1 MVTIEL
7 CGEVRLELDGR
18 RRERD
23 LPGRLG
29 RVLLGYLAL
38 NRHRAVPRDELIEA
52 LWPKTPPEDPGVTLS
67 TLLSGLRRT
76 LGPERLVGRG
86 QLQLVL
92 GDDARIDVE
101 QAVREEDPEAALDVL
116 ERILLPDFDAPWLD
130 QRRREL
136 EDERLAALER
146 VARSADPHRALS
158 AARRIIALAP
168 YRESGYALL
177 MEAQEAQGNVAEAL
191 RTFETLRRR
200 LSDELGA
207 VPTEELRG
215 FHERLLRETGT
226 PRRALPPALAR
237 AAERRFVGREPAL
250 GLLRDRLA
258 QGGRRFVF
266 LAGEPGIGKTSLAA
280 AFAREAPVVLYGR
293 SDEEALTPYQPFVEM
308 LAHAFPRGDA
318 SSDRYRLFEGVV
330 AALAQLPGPLV
341 LVCDDLHWADRPTLL
356 LIRHLARAAEP
367 KRLLF
372 LGTYRDAE
380 AEQPLADLI
389 ADLRREHVFEDVP
402 LSGLDEAEASG
413 LLAELP
419 ASEAKR
425 LFELSRGHPLFLGEL
440 LADGGGAG
448 LPAGIKEVVLR
459 RVARLERPE
468 LLSLAA
474 VAGQSFRPAVIG
486 VEDVV
491 DPALAA
497 GLLTESSRPGRVA
510 FSHAL
515 IRQTLY
521 EELSETRRIRLHERV
536 AHALEAQPRRDPAEL
551 AHHYFRARHASGPE
565 PAIRYAREAAERA
578 AEALAWEDEALQ
590 LERALEA
597 DTLRDDPAGRT
608 ELLLALGDARTRG
621 GHAAARAP
629 FAEAAGLAR
638 GRSPEQLARAAIGYG
653 GRYYEAG
660 IVDLELI
667 ELLREALAADPPEEL
682 RIHLLARLAEVLHFA
697 GDCDASLQLAEEAV
711 TRARELGDEVV
722 LIAAIAARQVSLLHV
737 EHVEQ
742 RLRLGEELLAIS
754 PDRRVEMQV
763 MHGSIHDRM
772 SIADVAGARA
782 DLERLDALAHALR
795 DPLHLHFVVG
805 WRCMFAQLDGRLE
818 EAEMLAFES
827 FEMRQALQT
836 RDAEGVLAAQLFMIG
851 RAQGR
856 VAELLEA
863 VEQAIAQ
870 FPALAAWRAGLPLVL
885 IAAGEDERARAELR
899 RVDLAAVPRD
909 FFWLVAM
916 AMLAEAT
923 AALRAPADALY
934 DALLPYA
941 SRFVQIGYAACDG
954 PVARALGLLA
964 ASRGDTPAAI
974 AHLEAA
980 VAACA
985 GAPALLAR
993 AQAELATARGGTT
1006 P

>member
-1 MVTIEL
+1 VVTIEL
-7 CGEVRLELDGR
+7 CGEVRLEIDGR

-76 LGPERLVGRG
+76 LGPELLHGRG

-92 GDDARIDVE
+92 PGDARIDVE
-101 QAVREEDPEAALDVL
+101 QAVREEDPEAALEVL
-116 ERILLPDFDAPWLD
+116 ERILLPGFDAPWLD

-168 YRESGYALL
+168 YRETGYALL

-191 RTFETLRRR
+191 RTFETLRALMR
-200 LSDELGA
+200 DELGTA
-207 VPTEELRG
+207 PSEQLRG
-215 FHERLLRETGT
+215 FHARLLREKGA
-226 PRRALPPALAR
+226 PRRALPPPLER
-237 AAERRFVGREPAL
+237 AAGRRFVGREAAL
-250 GLLRDRLA
+250 ALLRDRLA
-258 QGGRRFVF
+258 SGTRRFVF

-308 LAHAFPRGDA
+308 LAHAFPRGDT
-318 SSDRYRLFEGVV
+318 SGDRYLLFEAVV
-330 AALAQLPGPLV
+330 AALAQLPEPLV
-341 LVCDDLHWADRPTLL
+341 LVCDDLHWADRPTLQ
-356 LIRHLARAAEP
+356 LIRHLSRAAEP
-367 KRLLF
+367 RQLLF

-380 AEQPLADLI
+380 AEQPLAELI
-389 ADLRREHVFEDVP
+389 ADLRREHVYEEVR
-402 LSGLDEAEASG
+402 LAGLDEAEASG

-419 ASEAKR
+419 VPEAKR
-425 LFELSRGHPLFLGEL
+425 LYELSRGHPLFLGEL
-440 LADGGGAG
+440 LADGGGPG

-474 VAGQSFRPAVIG
+474 VAGPAFRPAAIG
-486 VEDVV
+486 VEAVV
-491 DPALAA
+491 DEALAA
-497 GLLTESSRPGRVA
+497 GLLVESGTGRVA

-521 EELSETRRIRLHERV
+521 EELSDTRRIRLHEQV
-536 AHALEAQPRRDPAEL
+536 AQALEAQPRRDPAEL
-551 AHHYFRARHASGPE
+551 AHHYFRARHVAGPE
-565 PAIRYAREAAERA
+565 PAIRYAREAAARA

-597 DTLRDDPAGRT
+597 DTLREDPGGRT

-629 FAEAAGLAR
+629 FAEAASLAR

-667 ELLREALAADPPEEL
+667 ELLREALAAGPPEEL
-682 RIHLLARLAEVLHFA
+682 RIQVLARLAEVLHFA
-697 GDCDASLQLAEEAV
+697 GDCDASLELAGEAV
-711 TRARELGDEVV
+711 ARARELGDEVV
-722 LIAAIAARQVSLLHV
+722 LIAAIIARQISLLHV
-737 EHVEQ
+737 EHVEERM
-742 RLRLGEELLAIS
+742 RLSEELLALS
-754 PDRRVEMQV
+754 RDPRVEMRV

-772 SIADVAGARA
+772 STADVAGARA

-795 DPLHLHFVVG
+795 DPLHLHFAVG

-818 EAEMLAFES
+818 EAEALALQS
-827 FEMRQALQT
+827 YEMRRALET
-836 RDAEGVLAAQLFMIG
+836 RDAEGVLAAQLFMIR

-856 VAELLEA
+856 VAELLDA
-863 VEQAIAQ
+863 VEQAITQ

-885 IAAGEDERARAELR
+885 IAAGEQERAREELA
-899 RVDLAAVPRD
+899 RVDLTAIPRD

-916 AMLAEAT
+916 SMLAEAT
-923 AALRAPADALY
+923 AAVRVPADALY
-934 DALLPYA
+934 AALLPYA
-941 SRFVQIGYAACDG
+941 ARFVQIGYAACDG
-954 PVARALGLLA
+954 PVARPLGLLA
-964 ASRGDTPAAI
+964 AARGDTATAV

-980 VAACA
+980 LRACA
-985 GAPALLAR
+985 GAPALRAR
-993 AQAELATARGGTT
+993 AEADLASARAGTS